1 METQGWA
8 AVAEALSDLDFPA
21 TKEQIVQHAERRGAD
36 QAVQAV
42 RALPLATYDNLAEV
56 RRSVPLDRV
65 EEEGQTATEK
75 ARQARSPH
83 SEQIAEQLRTVE
95 DEPVRH
101 RGLT

>member
-1 METQGWA
+1 MDTQGWA
-8 AVAEALSDLDFPA
+8 AVKEALSDLDFPA
-21 TKEQIVQHAERRGAD
+21 TKEQIVEHAERRGAE
-36 QAVQAV
+36 QAVKAV

-56 RRSVPLDRV
+56 RRSVPIDT
-65 EEEGQTATEK
+65 EEEGQTAAEK

-83 SEQIAEQLRTVE
+83 SEQIAEHLRSVE